1 MKRLLNPRLELP
13 RLEVPRLGLA
23 AFRQRILL
31 RGVFVLLAVA
41 TVSLSVVVLKDEKER
56 AWQAYQ
62 HGFVRSQAEVM
73 ARLRHPSGRLALLN
87 AGHLGQ
93 GVTPLAPLL
102 LPYAAI
108 DFDDPQKSQQA
119 VEMAG
124 CSVQYPDGAS
134 LCAAIGNNPYAG
146 GFIYLVG
153 SFFAGEL
160 TPRERA
166 QAHRTRIT
174 LDMRGSTYRWIAPY
188 EAMPQQGSRA
198 GNGEHGRLTG
208 FVDNGTPQLDARARP
223 VRDFRGWL
231 WQNGHCRDLPPG
243 VQGNAG
249 NAGND
254 KTPPA
259 ADCLRRTHYSIRLPV
274 ELFREAL
281 FRRDVR
287 PVWQPE
293 DLGSMRV
300 RVEMLAPGDTEP
312 PLFDSNAPGAQ
323 LAASLNDISRSLLPG
338 ERVQIRKVG
347 ADEASTITLKGVDVQ
362 AAPSAPWLLRLI
374 SWLPLHAAGVS
385 AATMTP
391 AVPTGQDI
399 LDTPTGNYTV
409 SFTGHPRDVE
419 QGLAAVATRLSW
431 YLGAMLAAIALAW
444 LIVELGLIRR
454 VTALTRRAAAVSYN
468 VQDGHVGPR
477 LGDLEVSDLRGSD
490 ELGILAGGLADLLQ
504 RVKDDLQREQLRAQ
518 QERDMWHAVGHE
530 IMSPLQSLMVL
541 YGPDDPGHRYV
552 QRMQQAVH
560 VLYGTASP
568 AEALQAAT
576 VPEGRLDLDA
586 FLSHVAANAHYAGI
600 ADVVY
605 EGGNKSGSAG
615 AAGAVIVRADE
626 FALED
631 VVTHI
636 LRNADSYRPA
646 GRHGHHAVAVG
657 LRVHRQRHAAQP
669 GRHHCGGP
677 AGAHLRAGGVRAPG
691 AFCRQR
697 RRAPGT
703 GPVRGQDLHGQDGR
717 HDQGPQHARWRGLHA
732 DLPAP
737 GLRAGRCRP
746 VPPGHGRMAP
756 RRHNTR
762 VSIPQSFIQEL
773 LARVDVVDIVGRYVQ
788 LRKGGANFMGLC
800 PFHSEKSPSFTVSPS
815 KQFYH
820 CFGCGKNGN
829 AIGFLM
835 DHAGMGFV
843 EAVQDL
849 AGQVGLQ
856 VPQDDISP
864 AERERQAAQ
873 KQKQATLTNVLEKAG
888 ESFRKHLKASPQA
901 IEYLKRR
908 GVSGETARRFGLG
921 YAPAGWRN
929 LASVFAHYDDPQLEE
944 SGLVIVGEDDGKRYD
959 RFRDRLMFPIRNVKG
974 ECIGFGGRVFGD
986 EKPKY
991 LNSPETPVF
1000 HKGRELYGLFEA
1012 RTALRDMGYALVTEG
1027 YMDVVALAQL
1037 GFANAVATLGTA
1049 CTPDHIHKLFRFT
1062 DAVVFSFDGDGA
1074 GRRAARK
1081 ALDAALPYASDTR
1094 SVKFLFLPAEHDPDS
1109 FIREYGS
1116 EAFARY
1122 VGDALP
1128 LSRFLIEA
1136 ASEGCDLGQA
1146 EGRAHMASNA
1156 RPLWTALPDG
1166 ALKRQ
1171 LLGEIAELVQL
1182 DARDLSDLWSQEAAR
1197 SGPARGSMAGGA
1209 SHPGQQAGHAP
1220 AAPDWG
1226 QPVEYG
1232 APSGWHE
1239 RGGHG
1244 SGAGGWRSGEPGRGG
1259 KKPWP
1264 RKPWDKNG
1272 RADFNP
1278 PPMGPRGAPATRTD
1292 QAARLLMAHMEF
1304 MEELTHEDFEALA
1317 HCSGEHGAMFRWM
1330 EAQFQESG
1338 ARPFAV
1344 LREQLRGLP
1353 HETLADRLMSGPHAH
1368 PEGELPELR
1377 RELRDV
1383 LNRMVI
1389 VHIKAQIDEAL
1400 RDMARDPS
1408 AAQRYRDLFARQQ
1421 ALENQMRTSS

>member
-1 MKRLLNPRLELP
+1 
-13 RLEVPRLGLA
+13 
-23 AFRQRILL
+23 
-31 RGVFVLLAVA
+31 
-41 TVSLSVVVLKDEKER
+41 
-56 AWQAYQ
+56 
-62 HGFVRSQAEVM
+62 
-73 ARLRHPSGRLALLN
+73 
-87 AGHLGQ
+87 
-93 GVTPLAPLL
+93 
-102 LPYAAI
+102 
-108 DFDDPQKSQQA
+108 
-119 VEMAG
+119 
-124 CSVQYPDGAS
+124 
-134 LCAAIGNNPYAG
+134 
-146 GFIYLVG
+146 
-153 SFFAGEL
+153 
-160 TPRERA
+160 
-166 QAHRTRIT
+166 
-174 LDMRGSTYRWIAPY
+174 
-188 EAMPQQGSRA
+188 
-198 GNGEHGRLTG
+198 
-208 FVDNGTPQLDARARP
+208 
-223 VRDFRGWL
+223 
-231 WQNGHCRDLPPG
+231 
-243 VQGNAG
+243 
-249 NAGND
+249 
-254 KTPPA
+254 
-259 ADCLRRTHYSIRLPV
+259 
-274 ELFREAL
+274 
-281 FRRDVR
+281 
-287 PVWQPE
+287 
-293 DLGSMRV
+293 
-300 RVEMLAPGDTEP
+300 
-312 PLFDSNAPGAQ
+312 
-323 LAASLNDISRSLLPG
+323 
-338 ERVQIRKVG
+338 
-347 ADEASTITLKGVDVQ
+347 
-362 AAPSAPWLLRLI
+362 
-374 SWLPLHAAGVS
+374 
-385 AATMTP
+385 
-391 AVPTGQDI
+391 
-399 LDTPTGNYTV
+399 
-409 SFTGHPRDVE
+409 
-419 QGLAAVATRLSW
+419 
-431 YLGAMLAAIALAW
+431 
-444 LIVELGLIRR
+444 
-454 VTALTRRAAAVSYN
+454 
-468 VQDGHVGPR
+468 
-477 LGDLEVSDLRGSD
+477 
-490 ELGILAGGLADLLQ
+490 
-504 RVKDDLQREQLRAQ
+504 
-518 QERDMWHAVGHE
+518 
-530 IMSPLQSLMVL
+530 
-541 YGPDDPGHRYV
+541 
-552 QRMQQAVH
+552 
-560 VLYGTASP
+560 
-568 AEALQAAT
+568 
-576 VPEGRLDLDA
+576 
-586 FLSHVAANAHYAGI
+586 
-600 ADVVY
+600 
-605 EGGNKSGSAG
+605 
-615 AAGAVIVRADE
+615 
-626 FALED
+626 
-631 VVTHI
+631 
-636 LRNADSYRPA
+636 
-646 GRHGHHAVAVG
+646 
-657 LRVHRQRHAAQP
+657 
-669 GRHHCGGP
+669 
-677 AGAHLRAGGVRAPG
+677 
-691 AFCRQR
+691 
-697 RRAPGT
+697 
-703 GPVRGQDLHGQDGR
+703 
-717 HDQGPQHARWRGLHA
+717 
-732 DLPAP
+732 
-737 GLRAGRCRP
+737 
-746 VPPGHGRMAP
+746 MAP

-873 KQKQATLTNVLEKAG
+873 KQKQATLTDVLEKAG

-1037 GFANAVATLGTA
+1037 GFAIAVATLGTA